1 MASRSLREERAGEV
15 VKLSSPTEK
24 DFHHAWGGVKVRLEG
39 TLSPVLRTDTMG
51 EQTVAGAH
59 GNIHLNSG
67 PEGGLVHVGNE
78 AYYIGG
84 AQSACHEGPVY
95 SDVNVVFN
103 RVDGFIHNNSCI
115 WSLQPAN
122 KCTDID
128 PPSEDCIAEESMCP

>member
-1 MASRSLREERAGEV
+1 M